1 VNVYPAKVNRTVNH
15 KVTIGGV
22 VRWRPAVITAVTD
35 SDTATLRV
43 GHHGETYA
51 AVDRRTGNDLPNQPP
66 PGPEVRSDL
75 NKWRPG

>member
-1 VNVYPAKVNRTVNH
+1 MTNNYNAKIGRTVHH

-22 VRWRPAVITAVTD
+22 TRWRPAVITAVTD
-35 SDTATLRV
+35 ADTATLRV

-51 AVDRRTGNDLPNQPP
+51 AVDRRTGADVKWY
-66 PGPEVRSDL
+66 GGGVRTDL